1 MLTNEQRHVLE
12 QKTIS
17 KDVIESI
24 VSFDENTMIATFEDG
39 TQRRVTEG
47 VYSRIMGYLRR
58 IEDANTGK
66 RQEMIDRK
74 YFSLSKSL
82 DRIEKG
88 NFKESVA
95 IKHVETAQ
103 AAE

>member
-1 MLTNEQRHVLE
+1 MV
-12 QKTIS
+12 
-17 KDVIESI
+17 
-24 VSFDENTMIATFEDG
+24 
-39 TQRRVTEG
+39 
-47 VYSRIMGYLRR
+47 MGYFSEKSRYNR
-58 IEDANTGK
+58 GK
-66 RQEMIDRK
+66 LQEFKDRK

-95 IKHVETAQ
+95 MKHVETAQ